1 MSRFLQAV
9 MSAVPQA
16 DVEVRINNGG
26 APSTGTNTFS
36 NSVGNTGSNAD
47 TGVRVGTATMP
58 TTSTQTRSTTRPHI
72 APPLRNIR
80 PIPATILSSFD
91 RFLPCNSHHVPEN
104 NQQQQQGQGQRQ
116 QGTNRGEQSP
126 GKKNRLN
133 HIYLNDSLYIFFIF
147 VFRRCHAKY
156 ES

>member
-16 DVEVRINNGG
+16 DVEIRINNGG

-36 NSVGNTGSNAD
+36 NSVSNNTVSNAD
-47 TGVRVGTATMP
+47 NGVRVGTDNGVRVGTATMP
-58 TTSTQTRSTTRPHI
+58 TTSTQTRSTTQPHI

-80 PIPATILSSFD
+80 PIPANMLSSFD

-104 NQQQQQGQGQRQ
+104 NQQQGGS
-116 QGTNRGEQSP
+116 RGEQTT
-126 GKKNRLN
+126 GN
-133 HIYLNDSLYIFFIF
+133 
-147 VFRRCHAKY
+147 V
-156 ES
+156 